1 MTTGNFTATSV
12 TSPLAE
18 ITAADR
24 NRLRNRSCSPPTIL
38 LPSPPPTRLPQ
49 TPDRTIHRFWWNNW
63 HLNRRL
69 PIARLACWMCLVGCG
84 LSGIAWP
91 EFASPAYA
99 QPSARAPQGTPS
111 AISGQVPGQVPGQA
125 PGQAPIRPVASL
137 PPVSAGL
144 APDEL
149 TPEERVY
156 VSVYEQVNRSLV
168 NITTKAVRGEN
179 LFQSEVA
186 VEGAGSGS
194 VLDQQGHV
202 LTNYHVVEG
211 ATSIRVALYN
221 GESFDARL
229 VGHDAMNDIA
239 VLRVTAPAE
248 DLFPVRF
255 ADSAQL
261 RVGQRV
267 IAIGNPFGL
276 ERTMTL
282 GIVSSLNRSLPT
294 RAGRS
299 LKSLIQI
306 DAALNRGNSGG
317 PLLDS
322 RGRLIGMNTAIASS
336 TGENTGVGF
345 AIPANILARVVPQLI
360 ETGRVIR
367 PDIGITRVLETERGL
382 VIVTLSARGPAEQA
396 GLLGFR
402 VVKTERR
409 RGPFVYTEQKID
421 RSRADMIVSVDGRPV
436 RSADDLLGAVETKRP
451 GETVELGVVR
461 EGKMGVVVVTLGTG
475 E

>member
-1 MTTGNFTATSV
+1 MATGKINSTGSV
-12 TSPLAE
+12 PAV
-18 ITAADR
+18 AADG
-24 NRLRNRSCSPPTIL
+24 
-38 LPSPPPTRLPQ
+38 
-49 TPDRTIHRFWWNNW
+49 
-63 HLNRRL
+63 
-69 PIARLACWMCLVGCG
+69 M
-84 LSGIAWP
+84 
-91 EFASPAYA
+91 A
-99 QPSARAPQGTPS
+99 QDG
-111 AISGQVPGQVPGQA
+111 G
-125 PGQAPIRPVASL
+125 SL
-137 PPVSAGL
+137 PPPRLGRDPGTAAFPIAWAVGWLLIATLSSNL
-144 APDEL
+144 AHAQPVPRGPLGNQPPVPGIQPPIPGNPPSVPGNQPPVPGNQPAAPGNPPMRPAWNYPPVAAALAADEL

-156 VSVYEQVNRSLV
+156 VSVYEQVNRSVV
-168 NITTKAVRGEN
+168 NITTKATRGEN
-179 LFQSEVA
+179 LFQGEMA

-211 ATSIRVALYN
+211 ATSIRVALFN
-221 GESFDARL
+221 GESFDARV

-239 VLRVTAPAE
+239 VLQVSAPPE

-436 RSADDLLGAVETKRP
+436 RSADDLLGAVEAKRP
-451 GETVELGVVR
+451 GETVELGIVR
-461 EGKMGVVVVTLGTG
+461 EGKTGVVVVTLGTG

>member
-1 MTTGNFTATSV
+1 MAMTTGKISGRRSLQAVELTVSATSAGQAVRRGIPRLVFLGLWIGGIAAGLLAVPASAQPVPRVPVVSPPSPAEPV
-12 TSPLAE
+12 TSQPPLR
-18 ITAADR
+18 AAA
-24 NRLRNRSCSPPTIL
+24 N
-38 LPSPPPTRLPQ
+38 
-49 TPDRTIHRFWWNNW
+49 
-63 HLNRRL
+63 
-69 PIARLACWMCLVGCG
+69 
-84 LSGIAWP
+84 
-91 EFASPAYA
+91 
-99 QPSARAPQGTPS
+99 
-111 AISGQVPGQVPGQA
+111 
-125 PGQAPIRPVASL
+125 L
-137 PPVSAGL
+137 PPVAAGL

-156 VSVYEQVNRSLV
+156 VSVYEQVNRSVV
-168 NITTKAVRGEN
+168 NITTKAVRADN
-179 LFQSEVA
+179 LFQVEAA

-221 GESFDARL
+221 GESFDARI

-282 GIVSSLNRSLPT
+282 GIVSSLNRTLPT

-436 RSADDLLGAVETKRP
+436 RSADDLMGAVEAKRP
-451 GETVELGVVR
+451 GETVELGIVR
-461 EGKMGVVVVTLGTG
+461 EGKTGFVVVTLGTG